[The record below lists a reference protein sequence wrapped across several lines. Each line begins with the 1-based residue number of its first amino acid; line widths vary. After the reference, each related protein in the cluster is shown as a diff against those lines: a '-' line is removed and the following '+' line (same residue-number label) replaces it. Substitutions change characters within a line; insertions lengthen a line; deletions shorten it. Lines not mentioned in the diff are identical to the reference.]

1 MICITC
7 IQLYNTISYDIQ
19 YNIAYKV
26 DEQQLLLYHQG
37 YKCNIMEKVTVRHLT
52 PELECHE
59 H

>member
-1 MICITC
+1 MTC
-7 IQLYNTISYDIQ
+7 TQLHNIISKEYSIKFGEKLT
-19 YNIAYKV
+19 NSSH
-26 DEQQLLLYHQG
+26 LYHQG